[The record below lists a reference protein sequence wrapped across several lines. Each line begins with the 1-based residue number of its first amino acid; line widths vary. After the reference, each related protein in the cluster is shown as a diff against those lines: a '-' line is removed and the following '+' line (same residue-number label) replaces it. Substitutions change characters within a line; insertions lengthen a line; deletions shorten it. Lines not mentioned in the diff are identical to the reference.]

1 MARKPCTT
9 SGLAHR
15 HAPIASQ
22 LSVKYTSENRETEWI
37 AAILLV
43 LPQSY
48 LLKWQLRFHSDLQKL
63 QLLAHKAVMNVL
75 SQSMDAWLNIAHIW
89 FSKLFCLTATRVL
102 GKKKTPKHLY
112 WLKRNWWSLLVLLH
126 RWRNI
131 LATLIFHTELYICAK
146 PVHRRKNLLCVM
158 M

>member
-1 MARKPCTT
+1 MARKACTT

-37 AAILLV
+37 AAILLA

-63 QLLAHKAVMNVL
+63 QLLAHKAIMNVL
-75 SQSMDAWLNIAHIW
+75 SQSMDAWLNIARIW
-89 FSKLFCLTATRVL
+89 FSKLFCLTAPRVL
-102 GKKKTPKHLY
+102 RKKIY
-112 WLKRNWWSLLVLLH
+112 ISL
-126 RWRNI
+126 R
-131 LATLIFHTELYICAK
+131 TKTELMKFTGVTAQVEKYSRDI
-146 PVHRRKNLLCVM
+146 NLSY
-158 M
+158 

>member
-1 MARKPCTT
+1 MARKACTT

-37 AAILLV
+37 AAILLA

-63 QLLAHKAVMNVL
+63 QLLAHKAIMNIL
-75 SQSMDAWLNIAHIW
+75 SQSMDAWLNIARIW
-89 FSKLFCLTATRVL
+89 FGKLFCLTAPRVL
-102 GKKKTPKHLY
+102 RKKIY
-112 WLKRNWWSLLVLLH
+112 VSLLTKTELMKFTGVTAQVEKYS
-126 RWRNI
+126 RNI
-131 LATLIFHTELYICAK
+131 
-146 PVHRRKNLLCVM
+146 NLSYWIIHMC
-158 M
+158 